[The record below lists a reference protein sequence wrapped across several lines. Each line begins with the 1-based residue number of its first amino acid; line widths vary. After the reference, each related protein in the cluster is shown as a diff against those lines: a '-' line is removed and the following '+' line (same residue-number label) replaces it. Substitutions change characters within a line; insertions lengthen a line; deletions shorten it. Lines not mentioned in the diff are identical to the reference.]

1 VLLARLGN
9 LAARPR
15 WLATRV
21 GRLHARLLRL
31 GAGRIRRSL
40 LLAGGQPVLVLTT
53 TGRRSGRLR
62 STPVAYVR
70 DGERFAITAAN
81 AGLERP
87 PDWWL
92 NLQKEP
98 RAEIRLDGQAIAV
111 RARPAEGDE
120 RERLWS
126 LFLAQNAGADAM
138 RRLAPREIPVIVL
151 EPGATSGSG

>member
-21 GRLHARLLRL
+21 SRLHARLLRF
-31 GAGRIRRSL
+31 GAGRLRRSFF
-40 LLAGGQPVLVLTT
+40 LAGGQPVLVLTT
-53 TGRRSGRLR
+53 TGRKSGRLR

-81 AGLERP
+81 AGLERT
-87 PDWWL
+87 PDWSL
-92 NLQKEP
+92 NLQSRPE
-98 RAEIRLDGQAIAV
+98 AEIIVEGETIAV
-111 RARPAEGDE
+111 RARMADGEE
-120 RERLWS
+120 QRRLWAT
-126 LFLAQNAGADAM
+126 FARQNAGAETT

-151 EPGATSGSG
+151 ERR

>member
-1 VLLARLGN
+1 MKRLQVLLAQLGN

-21 GRLHARLLRL
+21 GRLHARMLRL
-31 GAGRIRRSL
+31 GAGRVRRSL
-40 LLAGGQPVLVLTT
+40 FLAGGQPVLVLRT

-87 PDWWL
+87 PDWSL
-92 NLQKEP
+92 NLQSRPE
-98 RAEIRLDGQAIAV
+98 ADIVVDGETIPV
-111 RARPAEGDE
+111 RARLADGEE
-120 RERLWS
+120 RPRLWAA
-126 LFLAQNAGADAM
+126 FVRQNAGAETT

-151 EPGATSGSG
+151 ERR

>member
-21 GRLHARLLRL
+21 SRLHARLLRF
-31 GAGRIRRSL
+31 GGGRLRRSFF
-40 LLAGGQPVLVLTT
+40 LAGGQPVLVLTT
-53 TGRRSGRLR
+53 TGRTSGLSR

-92 NLQKEP
+92 NLQSQP
-98 RAEIRLDGQAIAV
+98 RAEIRFEGQTIAV
-111 RARPAEGDE
+111 RARQAEDDE

-126 LFLAQNAGADAM
+126 LFVRQNAGAETT

-151 EPGATSGSG
+151 ERR